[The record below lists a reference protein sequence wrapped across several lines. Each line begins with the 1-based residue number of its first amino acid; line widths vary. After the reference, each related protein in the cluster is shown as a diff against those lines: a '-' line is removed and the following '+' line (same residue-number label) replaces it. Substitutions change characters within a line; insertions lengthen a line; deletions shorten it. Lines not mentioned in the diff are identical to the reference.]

1 MNVAITSIGTATAI
15 GIIKCLR
22 KINEKISILGLDI
35 NDYGYTAGSILCDKY
50 YKSLSYNNGNYIDDL
65 VSILGNEKI
74 DILIPIHDFEIK
86 KVALNIE
93 RFKEVQVVLPNID
106 NVDLF
111 SDKYLSCKAL
121 NSIGIDTPQIVSDD
135 YKSKKIARKKI
146 SVGSKGIRI
155 LQNNEKFSLDDDE
168 FLQEYIDG
176 EEYTVD
182 ILSDL
187 SGKPIIIIPRK
198 RLEVKAGV
206 ATKIEIVYDEKLI
219 NICKRILK
227 NFLIPGLCNIQFI
240 KKDDIYYF
248 IELNP
253 RFGGASVTSI
263 LASYNYIEDF
273 INLKNITSS
282 EELLN
287 ENLKKVKWGS
297 IVTRYYQ
304 EVLYIE

>member
-1 MNVAITSIGTATAI
+1 MNISITSVGTATAI

-22 KINEKISILGLDI
+22 KINEKINILGLDI
-35 NDYGYTAGSILCDKY
+35 NDYGYTAGSVLCDKY
-50 YKSLSYNNGNYIDDL
+50 HKSLSYNNQNYIDNL
-65 VSILGNEKI
+65 VSILSNEKI
-74 DILIPIHDFEIK
+74 DILIPVHDFEIK
-86 KVALNIE
+86 KIALNIE
-93 RFKEVQVVLPNID
+93 RFKGIQVILPNID
-106 NVDLF
+106 SVDLF

-121 NSIGIDTPQIVSDD
+121 NGIGIDIPKIVSDD
-135 YKSKKIARKKI
+135 YKNKKIARKRI
-146 SVGSKGIRI
+146 CVGSKGIRI
-155 LQNNEKFSLDDDE
+155 LQNNQKCILDDDE

-187 SGKPIIIIPRK
+187 SGKPIIIIPRQ

-206 ATKIEIVYDEKLI
+206 ATKIKIVYDEKLI

-240 KKDDIYYF
+240 KKNDIYYF

-253 RFGGASVTSI
+253 RFGGASVSSI
-263 LASYNYIEDF
+263 LASYNYIENF
-273 INLKNITSS
+273 INLKSIVSS

-297 IVTRYYQ
+297 IITRYYQ
-304 EVLYIE
+304 EVMYIG